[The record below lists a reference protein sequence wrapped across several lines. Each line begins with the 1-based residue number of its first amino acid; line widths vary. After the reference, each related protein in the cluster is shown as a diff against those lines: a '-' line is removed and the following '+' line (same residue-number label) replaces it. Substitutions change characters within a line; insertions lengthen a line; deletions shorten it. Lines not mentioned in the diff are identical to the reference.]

1 MCLSFWNVE
10 YCVQGGKKQDQI
22 IFILP
27 ITGNLQYEQELQNT
41 SNLEFEK
48 FQESF

>member
-1 MCLSFWNVE
+1 MWNIV
-10 YCVQGGKKQDQI
+10 YRGGKKKDLI

-27 ITGNLQYEQELQNT
+27 ITGNLQYGQELENT

-48 FQESF
+48 FQEIF